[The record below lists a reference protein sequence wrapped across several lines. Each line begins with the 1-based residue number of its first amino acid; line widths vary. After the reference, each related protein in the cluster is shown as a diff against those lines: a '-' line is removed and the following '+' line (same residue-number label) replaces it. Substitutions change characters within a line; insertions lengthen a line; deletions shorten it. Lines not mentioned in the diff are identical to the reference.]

1 MTQTHVKTAIEGAI
15 ELLGL
20 QAAEADLKA
29 RNHFLS
35 IEERDN
41 WHIVAQNKRAR
52 QVELAAAYPHCLALN
67 PRPNV
72 SHRPVMGKGA
82 VIGLR
87 NALLIVGVL
96 AAWGALMMRMRG
108 CL

>member
-1 MTQTHVKTAIEGAI
+1 MIKTQPKTAIEGAI

-29 RNHFLS
+29 RNPF
-35 IEERDN
+35 ITIDERLN
-41 WHIVAQNKRAR
+41 WSVVAKNKRAR

>member
-1 MTQTHVKTAIEGAI
+1 MIKTQPKTAIEGAI

-52 QVELAAAYPHCLALN
+52 QRELLAAYPHCNVLN
-67 PRPNV
+67 PCPNV
-72 SHRPVMGKGA
+72 SHRTILGKDA
-82 VIGLR
+82 IIGLR
-87 NALLIVGVL
+87 NALLIVAAL
-96 AAWGALMMRMRG
+96 AAVVALVMRMRG